1 MHIKDFDSYEFSK
14 REIIG
19 VPVYYKNMPWAP
31 CINIRVVFNTG
42 AFNDPIGKE
51 GLSHFLEHMI
61 FDGSKI
67 LPNKK
72 SIEEWKK
79 KYSLNTWN
87 AWTNFYNTC
96 YWLKCLPEKYTD
108 TLSGMKDMIFNPLLR
123 PEDIEHERKV
133 IMQEA
138 WNSFL
143 NEKHLSYCKEFLE
156 KVFSGHTHERFET
169 ALGWPD
175 TISKIS
181 QEDIKTW
188 HKENYGIGNFYI
200 VLSGAVEEKH
210 IDELKVFLKDLPSV
224 TVSSQKE
231 PSDTFNKPLQQKIIK
246 TADEIGEVK
255 EQVEISLY
263 RIGKNKTYKEGE
275 IRNIS
280 QRFIYDLLNERLRT
294 EKGICYGVSVNIW
307 NQNTFFQ
314 IFLNVKT
321 EEKNIELVEKEV
333 GNIMGEIINKKCE
346 NKFDIIKKLYL
357 EQIKSRE
364 ILSFEITDSTLR
376 EISRYDGHIIT
387 EKEQLEMAEKVS
399 YEDVAGFV
407 KWAFD
412 PEYLFTEII
421 LPSRKS

>member
-14 REIIG
+14 REING

-61 FDGSKI
+61 FDGSPM
-67 LPNKK
+67 LTDKK
-72 SIEEWKK
+72 SIREWSKRNA
-79 KYSLNTWN
+79 LNTWH

-96 YWLKCLPEKYTD
+96 YWLKCLPEKYTN
-108 TLSGMKDMIFNPLLR
+108 TLSGMKDMIFNSYLR
-123 PEDIEHERKV
+123 SEDIEHERKV
-133 IMQEA
+133 IIQEA
-138 WNSFL
+138 WNKFSNDKYL
-143 NEKHLSYCKEFLE
+143 KYCKDFL
-156 KVFSGHTHERFET
+156 KNIFIGHTHERFET

-181 QEDIKTW
+181 QEDIKIW

-210 IDELKVFLKDLPSV
+210 IDELKTFLKDLPTVS
-224 TVSSQKE
+224 VSSQKE
-231 PSDTFNKPLQQKIIK
+231 SSDTFNKPLQQKIIK

-263 RIGKNKTYKEGE
+263 RVGKNKTYIEEEVK
-275 IRNIS
+275 NIF
-280 QRFIYDLLNERLRT
+280 QRFIHDLLHERLRT
-294 EKGICYGVSVNIW
+294 ENGICYSLKVNIW

-314 IFLNVKT
+314 LFLNVKT

-346 NKFDIIKKLYL
+346 NKFDIIKKLYI
-357 EQIKSRE
+357 EQLKSTE
-364 ILSFEITDSTLR
+364 TYSSEITDNVLNR
-376 EISRYDGHIIT
+376 ISKFAGHITT
-387 EKEQLEMAEKVS
+387 EKEQLVMAEKVS
-399 YEDVAGFV
+399 YEDIVQFT